1 MPVVN
6 PTRAQFDAMLAMPAG
21 EPVYMLNLLRFRDQ
35 ADYGERDDIE
45 ACSGRKA
52 YARYGAGI
60 ADILQKVGGRPVWQ
74 GDAQLSFIAPDGEVW
89 DECLLVRY
97 PDVKAFQ
104 AMLTNP
110 DYQAQTF
117 HRDAALLDAR
127 LVITHTA
134 LVDFPKDGL

>member
-1 MPVVN
+1 MPVLN
-6 PTRAQFDAMLAMPAG
+6 PTRAQFEAMLAMPADQ
-21 EPVYMLNLLRFRDQ
+21 PVYMLNLLRFREQ
-35 ADYGERDDIE
+35 ADYGERTDQN
-45 ACSGRKA
+45 ACSGRAA

-60 ADILQKVGGRPVWQ
+60 AEILKGVGGRPVWQ
-74 GDAQLSFIAPDGEVW
+74 GDGQLTFIAPEGESW

-97 PDVKAFQ
+97 PDMAAFQ

-134 LVDFPKDGL
+134 LVDFPAAD